1 MAIINGTPGN
11 DYLRTTRDPLDII
24 DGGAGNDTLI
34 ADFGRLTTGLT
45 LVMDTTPGA
54 TTIASNGTTITNVE
68 AIQVRGTAHDDTLGG
83 GDGDDYLYGQ
93 GGDDSLYGGRGDD
106 VLWGDAGDDDL
117 DGGSGNDQLFDASGD
132 NTLVGGDGNDTF
144 ATGDG
149 ANDIDGGAGI
159 DVWGVGFSQLTT
171 GITVILDTTPGAAT
185 EASNGATVRNVERIN
200 VTGTAYADTIG
211 GGDYD
216 DKLSG
221 NEGDDRLLGGGG
233 NDDLQGG
240 IGNDTLVGGDGDDQ
254 LDGQGG
260 DNTFLGGAGDDQIIS
275 YYYPLLGDNREPVG
289 VDVVDGGAG
298 TDTWYTDLRYF
309 TSGVTIMV
317 DSEPGATTTTS
328 YGTTITNVEQ
338 FGIIGTW
345 HADTLSGGDGDDGF
359 NGSYGNDRLYGGGGN
374 DSLLGGAG
382 NDTLDGGD
390 GDDRITANNYTMPS
404 GIDVIDG
411 GDGDDQL
418 TADFGD
424 LTSGLTLV
432 LDTTPGA
439 TTTVSNGT
447 TIRNI
452 ESLYIVGTDHDDT
465 ISGGDGNDYIYGE
478 RGDNRLDGGRGDD
491 FLSASRGNNILNGGD
506 GNDEISV
513 FSGNNTLNGGD
524 GDDRLS
530 TRGSVDVIDGGAG
543 NDSWQ
548 GDFQALAAPLT
559 LDMVNEEG
567 ATTVLPDGTTIRNVE
582 SIWIGGSAH
591 DDVIAGTNG
600 DDLFFGWD
608 GNDVLRG
615 RGGSDQIIAGLGQDT
630 LEGGAGRDR
639 FDYRS
644 VDFDPAQA
652 DQDTIVDF
660 SQAEHDIIE
669 FGLTPNRKFSFIGT
683 DDFSGVARQ
692 VRYEISGDNTVVYG
706 DVNGDA
712 VSDFQIQLRGQID
725 LTADDFLL

>member
-11 DYLRTTRDPLDII
+11 DYLRTTQDPFDLI
-24 DGGAGNDTLI
+24 DGGEGRDFLQ
-34 ADFGRLTTGLT
+34 ADFQNLATGLT

-68 AIQVRGTAHDDTLGG
+68 AIQVTGTAHDDTLGG
-83 GDGDDYLYGQ
+83 GDGDDYLYGE
-93 GGDDSLYGGRGDD
+93 GGDDSLGGGRGDD
-106 VLWGDAGDDDL
+106 VLVGGAGDDDL
-117 DGGSGNDQLFDASGD
+117 DGGDGDDWLSDTSGD
-132 NTLVGGDGNDTF
+132 NTLAGGDGNDTF
-144 ATGDG
+144 STSAG
-149 ANDIDGGAGI
+149 ADDVDGGAGI
-159 DVWGVGFSQLTT
+159 DVWGVGFSRLTT
-171 GITVILDTTPGAAT
+171 GITVMLDTTPGAVT
-185 EASNGATVRNVERIN
+185 EASNGTTVRNVERII
-200 VTGTAYADTIG
+200 VDGTAHADTIG

-216 DKLSG
+216 DKLFG
-221 NEGDDRLLGGGG
+221 HNGDDRLLGGGG

-240 IGNDTLVGGDGDDQ
+240 IGNDTLVGGDGDDR

-260 DNTFLGGAGDDQIIS
+260 DNMFLGGAGDDVIQS
-275 YYYPLLGDNREPVG
+275 YYYPLLGDNRAPVG
-289 VDVVDGGAG
+289 VDVVDGGDG

-309 TSGVTIMV
+309 SNGVTIVV
-317 DSEPGATTTTS
+317 DSTPGATTTTS
-328 YGTTITNVEQ
+328 YGTTITNVEN

-345 HADTLSGGDGDDGF
+345 HNDTLRGGDGDDGF

-374 DSLLGGAG
+374 DYLHGGAG

-390 GDDRITANNYTMPS
+390 GDDRIDANNYSVPS

-411 GDGDDQL
+411 GDGDDRL
-418 TADFGD
+418 SADFSH

-432 LDTTPGA
+432 LDTAPGA

-452 ESLYIVGTDHDDT
+452 ESLTITGTDHDDT
-465 ISGGDGNDYIYGE
+465 ISGGDGNDFIYG
-478 RGDNRLDGGRGDD
+478 RAGDNRLDGGRGNDG
-491 FLSASRGNNILNGGD
+491 LSAYRGNNILNGGD
-506 GNDEISV
+506 GNDELSV
-513 FSGNNTLNGGD
+513 FAGNNTLTGGD
-524 GDDRLS
+524 GDDRLD

-543 NDSWQ
+543 NDRWW
-548 GDFQALAAPLT
+548 GDFQGLATPLT

-567 ATTVLPDGTTIRNVE
+567 ATTVVSNGTTVRNVE
-582 SIWIGGSAH
+582 NLLIQGSAH
-591 DDVIAGTNG
+591 GDAIAGTNG

-608 GNDVLRG
+608 GNDLLRG
-615 RGGSDQIIAGLGQDT
+615 RDGNDQLVAGLGQDI

-644 VDFDPAQA
+644 VEHDPAQA

-683 DDFSGVARQ
+683 DDFTGVARQ
-692 VRYEISGDNTVVYG
+692 LRYEISGDNTLVHG

-712 VSDFQIQLRGQID
+712 VADFQIQLLGRID

>member
-11 DYLRTTRDPLDII
+11 DYLRTTRDPFDII

-83 GDGDDYLYGQ
+83 GDGSDYLYGE
-93 GGDDSLYGGRGDD
+93 GGDDSLYGGRGGD
-106 VLWGDAGDDDL
+106 VLVGGDGDDDL
-117 DGGSGNDQLFDASGD
+117 DGGSGNDQLSDTSGD
-132 NTLVGGDGNDTF
+132 NTLAGGDGNDTF
-144 ATGDG
+144 ATGAG
-149 ANDIDGGAGI
+149 ADDIDGGAGI
-159 DVWGVGFSQLTT
+159 DLWGVGFSQLTT
-171 GITVILDTTPGAAT
+171 GITVMLDTTPGAVT
-185 EASNGATVRNVERIN
+185 EASNGTTVRNVERVI
-200 VTGTAYADTIG
+200 VVGTAYADTIG

-216 DKLSG
+216 DKLFG
-221 NEGDDRLLGGGG
+221 HNGDDRLFGGSG
-233 NDDLQGG
+233 NDVLEGG
-240 IGNDTLVGGDGDDQ
+240 IGNDMLVGGDGDDL

-289 VDVVDGGAG
+289 VDVVDGGEG

-309 TSGVTIMV
+309 TGGVTITV
-317 DSEPGATTTTS
+317 DSTPGATTTTS

-359 NGSYGNDRLYGGGGN
+359 NGSYGNDRLYGRGGDDFLRGGG
-374 DSLLGGAG
+374 G

-390 GDDRITANNYTMPS
+390 GDDRIEANDYTVPS

-411 GDGDDQL
+411 GGGDDRL
-418 TADFGD
+418 EAYFGH

-432 LDTTPGA
+432 LDTAPGA

-452 ESLYIVGTDHDDT
+452 ESLSIEGTDHGDT
-465 ISGGDGNDYIYGE
+465 ISGGDGNDYIDG
-478 RGDNRLDGGRGDD
+478 RGGDNRLDGGRGDD
-491 FLSASRGNNILNGGD
+491 GLSAYRGNSILNGGD
-506 GNDEISV
+506 GNDDISV

-524 GDDRLS
+524 GDDRLD
-530 TRGSVDVIDGGAG
+530 TRGSVDVVDGGAG
-543 NDSWQ
+543 NDSWW
-548 GDFQALAAPLT
+548 GDFQTMAAPLT

-567 ATTVLPDGTTIRNVE
+567 ATTVVSNGTTIRNIE
-582 SIWIGGSAH
+582 SVLINGSAH
-591 DDVIAGTNG
+591 GDAIAGTNG

-608 GNDVLRG
+608 GNDLLRG
-615 RGGSDQIIAGLGQDT
+615 RDGNDQLIGGLGQDT
-630 LEGGAGRDR
+630 LEGCAGRDR

-644 VDFDPAQA
+644 VEDDPAWA

-683 DDFSGVARQ
+683 DDFTGAARQ
-692 VRYEISGDNTVVYG
+692 LRYEISGDNTVIHG

-712 VSDFQIQLRGQID
+712 VADFQIQLRGRID